1 MNPQARATI
10 CSQKEVIEGYF
21 LMTLKVSSFFEKS
34 LPGQFVMIRTESG
47 EIPFLSRPLS
57 IYSVFSQDDE
67 TFLELLYK
75 VVGKGTEVFSHL
87 GKGVVLH
94 VLGPLGKGFDIPSSC
109 KRIVLIA
116 GGIGV
121 APLSFL
127 ALYSREQIP
136 KAEVVCY
143 LGAVSSGVTPGLQ
156 RLEKI
161 CSEVKISTDDGSRGY
176 HGTVTDL
183 FRQDLDRYTG
193 DDVRLYSCGPRP
205 MLRSLQILLKNQKIA
220 CQVSLEERMACGIG
234 ACLGCVVRTRRS
246 GEGEGYAR
254 VCTEGPVFDIRHV
267 RFDDEPCGCPG
278 TEGGT

>member
-1 MNPQARATI
+1 
-10 CSQKEVIEGYF
+10 
-21 LMTLKVSSFFEKS
+21 MTLKVSSFFEKS

-75 VVGKGTEVFSHL
+75 IVGKGTEVFSHL
-87 GKGVVLH
+87 DKGVVLH

-116 GGIGV
+116 GGVGV

-127 ALYSREQIP
+127 ALHCRQRIP
-136 KAEVVCY
+136 DAEIVCY
-143 LGAVSSGVTPGLQ
+143 LGAGSSRVIPGLD
-156 RLEKI
+156 RLEGA
-161 CSEVKISTDDGSRGY
+161 CEAVKISTDDGSRGY
-176 HGTVTDL
+176 HGTVTEL

-193 DDVRLYSCGPRP
+193 DDVRIYSCGPRP
-205 MLRSLQILLKNQKIA
+205 MLRNIQELLTDLPIA

-267 RFDDEPCGCPG
+267 RFDDELRPEPG
-278 TEGGT
+278 AGVDA